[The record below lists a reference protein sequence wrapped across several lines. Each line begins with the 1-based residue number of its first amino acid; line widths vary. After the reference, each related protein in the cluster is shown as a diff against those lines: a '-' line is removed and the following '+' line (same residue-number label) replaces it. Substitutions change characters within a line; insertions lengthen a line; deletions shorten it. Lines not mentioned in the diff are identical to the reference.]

1 MNLGQSIGLFALVLA
16 LYILWQIRDLLLL
29 VFAAVVL
36 ANALNVLVGRFQ
48 RSGMK
53 RGWAI
58 LLSIFLLLTIVVG
71 AFWLIIPPFVEQ
83 FRQLVDLVPRGLD
96 RLNQWIEWLQLRL
109 PGGLIPELPT
119 TDELF
124 KEAQP
129 YLNPLLNRSVS
140 FFSNSLAVLL
150 NVLLVL
156 VLTLM
161 FLADPG
167 PYRQAFIRL
176 FPSFYRRRAEEILE
190 KCNIALRG
198 WLTGILFNMSVIASF
213 SWLGLLVLQVPLPLA
228 NGILSGLLTFL
239 PNIGPALSVVPPM
252 AIALLDSPVKSLLVL
267 GLYFGIQQLETNVL
281 TPYVMAQQVSLLP
294 AVTLLAQVFFATFF
308 GFLGLLLALPLTV
321 IGQVWLKEV
330 VIKDVLD
337 PWKEGRKSPKTV
349 PTSAVTSPVDTQLQ
363 QAEVVVIGPENQSD
377 EDSSPPPSDAS
388 PESK

>member
-71 AFWLIIPPFVEQ
+71 AFWLIIPPFAEQ

-96 RLNQWIEWLQLRL
+96 RLNQWIAWLQLRL
-109 PGGLIPELPT
+109 PGGLIGDLPT
-119 TDELF
+119 TNELLQ
-124 KEAQP
+124 EAQP
-129 YLNPLLNRSVS
+129 YINPLLNRSVS
-140 FFSNSLAVLL
+140 FFSNSLAALL

-161 FLADPG
+161 FLADPA
-167 PYRQAFIRL
+167 PYRKAFVRL

-337 PWKEGRKSPKTV
+337 PWKEGRKWPNTQTV
-349 PTSAVTSPVDTQLQ
+349 PSSPADTQLQ
-363 QAEVVVIGPENQSD
+363 QAEVVVIGPEHQSD
-377 EDSSPPPSDAS
+377 EDSSHPPSDAA
-388 PESK
+388 PQ